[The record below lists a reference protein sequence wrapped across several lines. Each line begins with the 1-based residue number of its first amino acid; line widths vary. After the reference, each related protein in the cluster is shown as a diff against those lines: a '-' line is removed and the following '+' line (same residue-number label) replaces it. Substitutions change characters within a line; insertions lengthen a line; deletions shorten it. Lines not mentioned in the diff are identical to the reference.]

1 MLFYVKLVVFKGG
14 VEVSVE
20 AVKEFF
26 KEKGYDIKIKI
37 FEDTSTVEKAA
48 KSLGVT
54 PGEIAKS
61 MLFRLKD
68 KYIMIIT
75 AGDRK
80 IDNKKFK
87 DTFKTKAKMA
97 SPEEV
102 LEVTGHPVGGVCP
115 YGLKNLVEVYYDF
128 SLKKYEIVYPAAGDV
143 NAAVEVKVKDL
154 DKIVKGEW
162 VDVCQ

>member
-26 KEKGYDIKIKI
+26 KEKGYDIEIKI

-87 DTFKTKAKMA
+87 DTFLKQKQKW
-97 SPEEV
+97 
-102 LEVTGHPVGGVCP
+102 HPQRKC
-115 YGLKNLVEVYYDF
+115 
-128 SLKKYEIVYPAAGDV
+128 
-143 NAAVEVKVKDL
+143 
-154 DKIVKGEW
+154 
-162 VDVCQ
+162 

>member
-1 MLFYVKLVVFKGG
+1 M
-14 VEVSVE
+14 SVE
-20 AVKEFF
+20 AVRDFF
-26 KEKGYDIKIKI
+26 RSRGINLEVKI

-48 KSLGVT
+48 ESLGVT

-61 MLFRLKD
+61 MLFKLKD
-68 KYIMIIT
+68 KYIMVVT
-75 AGDRK
+75 AGDKR

-87 DTFKTKAKMA
+87 ETFKAKAKMA

-115 YGLKNLVEVYYDF
+115 YGLKNPVEVYYDI
-128 SLKKYEIVYPAAGDV
+128 SLKEYEIVYPAAGDV
-143 NAAVEVKVKDL
+143 NAAVEVKVEDL
-154 DKIVKGEW
+154 DKIVEGEW

>member
-1 MLFYVKLVVFKGG
+1 M
-14 VEVSVE
+14 SVE

>member
-68 KYIMIIT
+68 KYIMNIT

-102 LEVTGHPVGGVCP
+102 LEVTGHP
-115 YGLKNLVEVYYDF
+115 YGLKNPIEVYYDV
-128 SLKKYEIVYPAAGDV
+128 SLKNYEVVYPAAGDT
-143 NAAVEVKVKDL
+143 NAAATIKVEDL
-154 DKIVKGEW
+154 DKIVEGKW

>member
-1 MLFYVKLVVFKGG
+1 MKL
-14 VEVSVE
+14 SVE
-20 AVKEFF
+20 AVRDFF
-26 KEKGYDIKIKI
+26 KSRGINLEVKI

-48 KSLGVT
+48 ESLGVT

-61 MLFRLKD
+61 MLFKLKD
-68 KYIMIIT
+68 KYIMVVT
-75 AGDRK
+75 AGDKR

-87 DTFKTKAKMA
+87 ETFKAKAKMA

-115 YGLKNLVEVYYDF
+115 YGLKNPVEVYYDI

-154 DKIVKGEW
+154 DKIVEGEW

>member
-1 MLFYVKLVVFKGG
+1 L
-14 VEVSVE
+14 SVE
-20 AVKEFF
+20 AVRDFF
-26 KEKGYDIKIKI
+26 KSRGINLEVKI

-48 KSLGVT
+48 ESLGVT

-61 MLFRLKD
+61 MLFKLKD
-68 KYIMIIT
+68 KYIMVVT
-75 AGDRK
+75 AGDKR

-87 DTFKTKAKMA
+87 ETFKAKAKMA

-115 YGLKNLVEVYYDF
+115 YGLKNPVEVYYDI

-154 DKIVKGEW
+154 DKIVEGEW

>member
-1 MLFYVKLVVFKGG
+1 
-14 VEVSVE
+14 
-20 AVKEFF
+20 
-26 KEKGYDIKIKI
+26 
-37 FEDTSTVEKAA
+37 
-48 KSLGVT
+48 
-54 PGEIAKS
+54 

-115 YGLKNLVEVYYDF
+115 YGLKNPVEVYYDV
-128 SLKKYEIVYPAAGDV
+128 SLKNYEVVYPAAGDT
-143 NAAVEVKVKDL
+143 NAAATIKVEDI